1 MKTAILIYSITAI
14 ILYFIISFLAL
25 NFNIYNWSLEI
36 RVSFI
41 MLILFFGGLFNIFY
55 NNND

>member
-14 ILYFIISFLAL
+14 ILYVIISFLAL